1 MYPDH
6 AVPLLRFWSFVFPCC
21 FASSR

>member
-6 AVPLLRFWSFVFPCC
+6 AVRLLRFWSFVFPCC
-21 FASSR
+21 FTSSR